1 MTGIEVPSWTS
12 TELDIMR
19 MGLGFVAI
27 KTFSGI
33 QTFRPSGEL
42 PHPVG
47 IARIVDL
54 KWAASRPA
62 VRTLQQGAYV
72 AALCLAAGLLVPVA
86 LVFLTA
92 AIIIEVTFR
101 SSYGAVNHGHH
112 LLAVIL
118 TAQTAAMVV
127 WNGAARWDW
136 DLGVVL
142 GNSQASTVAWW
153 TAQAIVAVYFTS
165 GLSKLINTGGQWIA
179 RSPMLLLSAYERGD
193 TGAMMGPWGQAQA
206 RDGVRRA
213 AWFLD
218 RPLLT
223 DCAFAGGVLVE
234 LAAPIGLL
242 GKLALAAVGLAII
255 ALHKGNRFLLGLPFP
270 EYQLLV
276 LIYLVN
282 VPQILR

>member
-1 MTGIEVPSWTS
+1 
-12 TELDIMR
+12 MR
-19 MGLGFVAI
+19 TI
-27 KTFSGI
+27 
-33 QTFRPSGEL
+33 
-42 PHPVG
+42 
-47 IARIVDL
+47 
-54 KWAASRPA
+54 
-62 VRTLQQGAYV
+62 QQGAYV
-72 AALCLAAGLLVPVA
+72 AALCLAAGLLAPVA
-86 LVFLTA
+86 LVFLTT

-101 SSYGAVNHGHH
+101 SSYGGVNHGHH

-118 TAQTAAMVV
+118 TTQTAAMVV
-127 WNGAARWDW
+127 WNAAARWGW

-142 GNSQASTVAWW
+142 ADWQQSTAAWW
-153 TAQAIVAVYFTS
+153 TVQAIVAVYFTS
-165 GLSKLINTGGQWIA
+165 GLSKLINTGGQWVA
-179 RSPMLLLSAYERGD
+179 RSPSLLLSAYERGD
-193 TGAMMGPWGQAQA
+193 TGGMMGPRGQAQA
-206 RDGVRRA
+206 RDGVRLA

-223 DCAFAGGVLVE
+223 YCAFAGGLLVE